1 MRLVGF
7 LFASRRSFLFL
18 FRRSIRRRVCSQRD
32 DVFGDGDVFRLCVW
46 NFFFSAEFAFFSFW
60 RRLTLYSQT
69 HHHQD
74 ERAFIRIEDN
84 NNNNTL
90 STTTRRTYI
99 RTR

>member
-18 FRRSIRRRVCSQRD
+18 FRRPRRRVCSQRD
-32 DVFGDGDVFRLCVW
+32 DVFGDVFRLCL
-46 NFFFSAEFAFFSFW
+46 EFYFLLNLLFFSFW
-60 RRLTLYSQT
+60 RRSTLFSQT
-69 HHHQD
+69 HHHH

-90 STTTRRTYI
+90 STTRRTYI